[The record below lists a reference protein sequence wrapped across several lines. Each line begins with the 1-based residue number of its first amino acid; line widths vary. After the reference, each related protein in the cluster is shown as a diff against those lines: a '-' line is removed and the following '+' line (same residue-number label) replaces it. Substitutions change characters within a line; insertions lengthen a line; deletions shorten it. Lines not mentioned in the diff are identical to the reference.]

1 MMPERKL
8 SALLT
13 FLLVFLC
20 LNLSHGQSGS
30 QFPAVPLNPNVLN
43 STLPTVQTT
52 PGLSAS
58 RDGTN
63 SRNEPGG
70 KYSEYQSLCRLNEY
84 DIIKYF
90 QPEIKKRRIDLL
102 KEKISGVGG
111 NSVKLKFRLIKEY
124 IDQDELAL
132 MKPLVDSLKKE
143 KLTIY
148 ENAYLN
154 SLVFLAERNYT
165 AAIALLN
172 QMLTED
178 KKNAEVLQ
186 FLGEIY
192 MLAENYYEASTIYED
207 LNKVS
212 GNAYLVQ
219 LCETLVLNS
228 LNAEAEKVCLDA
240 SNKFPENPFPVI
252 YKGISHREREE
263 SKRAIFAF
271 QKSVGLKKT
280 EMGYACLA
288 EAFFMKGNLDEA
300 AENFQNA
307 LDIVSKSVRAML
319 GLAWTQLKLRNYTS
333 SISAFKKACQVNS
346 KYEAEIRKAVKQLAD
361 DKSAEIK
368 LFMAAAESC
377 GR

>member
-13 FLLVFLC
+13 FLLVFSC
-20 LNLSHGQSGS
+20 LNLSHGQSGA

-43 STLPTVQTT
+43 STLPTTQTT
-52 PGLSAS
+52 PGTLAS
-58 RDGTN
+58 RDGT
-63 SRNEPGG
+63 SKTDTGG

-84 DIIKYF
+84 DIIKFF
-90 QPEIKKRRIDLL
+90 QPEIKKRRIALL
-102 KEKISGVGG
+102 KEKIAGAGE
-111 NSVKLKFRLIKEY
+111 NAVKSKFRLIKEY
-124 IDQDELAL
+124 IDQDESAL
-132 MKPLVDSLKKE
+132 IKPVVDSLKTE
-143 KLTIY
+143 KLSIY

-154 SLVFLAERNYT
+154 SLVLFADRNYT
-165 AAIALLN
+165 AAIDLLN

-186 FLGEIY
+186 FLGEVY
-192 MLAENYYEASTIYED
+192 MLVENYYEAGTIYED

-219 LCETLVLNS
+219 LCETSVLNS
-228 LNAEAEKVCLDA
+228 LNAEAEKICLDA

-271 QKSVGLKKT
+271 QKSVGLKPT
-280 EMGYACLA
+280 EMGYVCLA
-288 EAFFMKGNLDEA
+288 EAFYMKGSLDEA

-307 LDIVSKSVRAML
+307 LNVVSKSVRAML
-319 GLAWTQLKLRNYTS
+319 GLAWTQLKLRNYPGS
-333 SISAFKKACQVNS
+333 VSAFKKACLVNS
-346 KYEAEIRKAVKQLAD
+346 KYEAEIRKAVKQLVN
-361 DKSAEIK
+361 DKSSAIK